1 MFCRASADRMMLS
14 LGSLVGYRAMEIWH
28 DYQDF
33 SVWRSLTAGSITL
46 RRSLYSVLSTLLVAC
61 LLTFC
66 PASAEEAESGSS
78 RWEKL
83 EASAEK
89 AFVDEEYEKSREL
102 WMQALKVAESDP
114 KQELN
119 VATTLN
125 QLNHLFV
132 HTKEYEKA
140 SAFLK
145 RALAIRKKLL
155 GENHLLTAETIGNLA
170 LISHKLGHDHEAEDL
185 YLEALKIKD
194 KLLGEDSLE
203 SATTMHNLAELYSLH
218 RDYSRAR
225 DMYEKVL
232 SIDRKK
238 RGDHHV
244 EIVRDLTSLG
254 VNAYRC
260 KRYKE
265 AIDYFN
271 QAEDEAS
278 HQVRSYKV
286 ELVPIYHYLG
296 LSYGNLKQ
304 HEKAREFH
312 KLAHSLGTEVHGKH
326 HPANTVALLNLAQ
339 VCDEMGEDKEAESI
353 YLKALNHERERSK
366 PSPYLLTEV
375 NLELAQYYHRHEL
388 DEEAE
393 RFYREALKTYA
404 HLPGYEKRKL
414 YELPVAF
421 SDLLTRVGKKEEAE
435 EISKRY
441 LHLHSPH
448 KLGHYRVD

>member
-1 MFCRASADRMMLS
+1 MGKLPF
-14 LGSLVGYRAMEIWH
+14 
-28 DYQDF
+28 
-33 SVWRSLTAGSITL
+33 TAGSITV
-46 RRSLYSVLSTLLVAC
+46 RRSMNSALAALVVAC
-61 LLTFC
+61 LLSFL
-66 PASAEEAESGSS
+66 PVRAEETAAETSQ
-78 RWEKL
+78 WEKL
-83 EASAEK
+83 EASAEQ
-89 AFVDEEYEKSREL
+89 AFVDEDYEKSREL

-132 HTKEYEKA
+132 YTKEYEKA
-140 SAFLK
+140 STFLK
-145 RALAIRKKLL
+145 RALNIRKKLL
-155 GENHLLTAETIGNLA
+155 GENHILTAETIGNLA

-185 YLEALKIKD
+185 YLEALKIKE
-194 KLLGEDSLE
+194 KLLGESSLE
-203 SATTMHNLAELYSLH
+203 SATTLHNLAELYSLH
-218 RDYSRAR
+218 RDYPRAKE
-225 DMYEKVL
+225 MYEKVL
-232 SIDRKK
+232 TIDRKK

-244 EIVRDLTSLG
+244 EIVRDLTSMG

-278 HQVRSYKV
+278 HQVRSYKI

-304 HEKAREFH
+304 HQKAKEFH

-326 HPANTVALLNLAQ
+326 HPANTIALLNLAQ

-353 YLKALNHERERSK
+353 YLKALKHEQARPK
-366 PSPYLLTEV
+366 PSSYLLTEV
-375 NLELAQYYHRHEL
+375 NLELAQYYHRHDL
-388 DEEAE
+388 DDEAE
-393 RFYREALKTYA
+393 RFYREALKTYE
-404 HLPGYEKRKL
+404 HLPDYKQRKL

-421 SDLLTRVGKKEEAE
+421 ADLLTKVGKKDEADE
-435 EISKRY
+435 VSKRY

-448 KLGHYRVD
+448 KLGHFRVD

>member
-1 MFCRASADRMMLS
+1 
-14 LGSLVGYRAMEIWH
+14 MEISQ
-28 DYQDF
+28 DYMGKLPF
-33 SVWRSLTAGSITL
+33 TAGSITV
-46 RRSLYSVLSTLLVAC
+46 RRSMNSALAALVVAC
-61 LLTFC
+61 LLSFL
-66 PASAEEAESGSS
+66 PVRAEETAAEPSQ
-78 RWEKL
+78 WEKL
-83 EASAEK
+83 EASAEQ
-89 AFVDEEYEKSREL
+89 AFVDEDYEKSREL

-132 HTKEYEKA
+132 YTKEYEKA
-140 SAFLK
+140 STFLK
-145 RALAIRKKLL
+145 RALTIRKKLL
-155 GENHLLTAETIGNLA
+155 GENHILTAETIGNLA

-185 YLEALKIKD
+185 YLEALKIKE
-194 KLLGEDSLE
+194 KLLGESSLE
-203 SATTMHNLAELYSLH
+203 SATTLHNLAELYSLH
-218 RDYSRAR
+218 RDYPRAKE
-225 DMYEKVL
+225 MYEKVL
-232 SIDRKK
+232 IIDRKK

-244 EIVRDLTSLG
+244 EIVRDLTSMG

-278 HQVRSYKV
+278 HQVRSYKI

-304 HEKAREFH
+304 HQKAKEFH

-326 HPANTVALLNLAQ
+326 HPANTIALLNLAQ

-353 YLKALNHERERSK
+353 YLKALKHEKERPK
-366 PSPYLLTEV
+366 PSPYLITEV
-375 NLELAQYYHRHEL
+375 NLELAQYYHRHDL
-388 DEEAE
+388 DDEAE
-393 RFYREALKTYA
+393 RFYREALKTYE
-404 HLPGYEKRKL
+404 HLPDYKQRKL

-421 SDLLTRVGKKEEAE
+421 SDLLTKVGKKDEADE
-435 EISKRY
+435 VSKRY

-448 KLGHYRVD
+448 KLGHFRVD